1 MPSPSLRGRGF
12 KVHMES
18 EGLIL
23 SEELTNAINA
33 VMEQCPDA
41 IEEDIK
47 NEFERYERDF
57 LIPPKDALRSV
68 LRKFSSG
75 DIKISTT
82 SPVRES
88 KKVENFSSLTGDD
101 KNIEIEVKV
110 ITFNPWTREIRG
122 QQRQMAYGLLE
133 EDPWEKLGSRK
144 RWKYTDWGN
153 HSDSIKPGAII
164 RIEGASVNEYE
175 GNLSLNI
182 NQSSRIIVLQE
193 GTGDAPSMIEEPIN
207 ISEVNNQDGIVTV
220 IGRLVS
226 KNESTIQKKD
236 GSGTLDMIKG
246 QIADSTGKIGY
257 VSWVDL
263 NHKIGELIKIEKA
276 QIRRFRETPE
286 LNIGQYTK
294 VESYKDSK
302 FPSLDDL
309 NSSTK
314 QNISNLRDGMRE
326 IDITIEIKKWLK
338 REFSNDENETKTVWS
353 GEVIDSTGKCRMTS
367 WQDLEINEESLPV
380 WLSLKGVRVRSWQGI
395 PDITIDNLEQVKKHE
410 EPAWESIEDSNEYT
424 QITTKELVTGG
435 SRANIETNGRIISIR
450 NDSGIIWRDTN
461 RRVLKMEDDT
471 SEATKDMRLRMV
483 MDDGENC
490 ISIIMNRQSSEKFLG
505 KSMEEFSEELNKS
518 SQAEFIKSLRNKLL
532 GFPVTIRGRSIVDPQ
547 GAMFMAEDLE
557 VLQIDPKSYAME
569 IKTKWGI

>member
-1 MPSPSLRGRGF
+1 MPSPRLRGHGSR
-12 KVHMES
+12 VHMGS
-18 EGLIL
+18 EEWFM
-23 SEELTNAINA
+23 SEELSNAINT

-41 IEEDIK
+41 SEEDIK

-75 DIKISTT
+75 DVKITTSTT
-82 SPVRES
+82 VRES
-88 KKVENFSSLTGDD
+88 KKVENFNSLKGDD

-122 QQRQMAYGLLE
+122 QQRQMAYGLIE
-133 EDPWEKLGSRK
+133 DDPWGNSNSRQ

-153 HSDSIKPGAII
+153 HADTIKPGAIV

-182 NQSSRIIVLQE
+182 NQSSRIVVLQE
-193 GTGDAPSMIEEPIN
+193 GDANIPSIDEPIN
-207 ISEVNNQDGIVTV
+207 ISEVNNQDGVVTV
-220 IGRLVS
+220 IGRIIS
-226 KNESTIQKKD
+226 KNKNTIEKKD

-263 NHKIGELIKIEKA
+263 NNEVGDLIKIEKA

-294 VESYKDSK
+294 VENFRDSK
-302 FPSLDDL
+302 FPSIEDL

-314 QNISNLRDGMRE
+314 QNIGNLRDGMRE
-326 IDITIEIKKWLK
+326 IDITVEIKKWIK
-338 REFSNDENETKTVWS
+338 REFTKEGEDTKTVWS

-367 WQDLEINEESLPV
+367 WQDISINEKDLPV

-395 PDITIDNLEQVKKHE
+395 PDITIDNIEQIQKHD
-410 EPAWESIEDSNEYT
+410 EPVWESIEDSNEYN
-424 QITTKELVTGG
+424 QISTTELVNSG
-435 SRANIETNGRIISIR
+435 SRANIETNGAIISVR
-450 NDSGIIWRDTN
+450 NDSGIIWRDEN
-461 RRVLKMEDDT
+461 RRVLKTDDDT
-471 SEATKDMRLRMV
+471 SEATKDLRIRMI
-483 MDDGENC
+483 MDDGENS
-490 ISIIMNRQSSEKFLG
+490 ISVIMNRQSSEKFLA
-505 KSMEEFSEELNKS
+505 KSMEELNEELNKNG
-518 SQAEFIKSLRNKLL
+518 QAEFIKGLRTKLL
-532 GFPVTIRGRSIVDPQ
+532 GVPVAIKGRSIVDQQ
-547 GAMFMAEDLE
+547 GAMFLAEDLE
-557 VLQIDPKSYAME
+557 IKEIDPKSYATE

>member
-1 MPSPSLRGRGF
+1 MPSPRLRGHGSR
-12 KVHMES
+12 VHVGS
-18 EGLIL
+18 EEWIM
-23 SEELTNAINA
+23 SEELSNAINT

-41 IEEDIK
+41 SEEDIK

-75 DIKISTT
+75 DVKITTSTT
-82 SPVRES
+82 VRES
-88 KKVENFSSLTGDD
+88 KKVENFNSLKGDD

-122 QQRQMAYGLLE
+122 QQRQMAYGLIE
-133 EDPWEKLGSRK
+133 DDPWGNSNSRQ

-153 HSDSIKPGAII
+153 HADTIKPGAIV

-182 NQSSRIIVLQE
+182 NQSSRIVVLQE
-193 GTGDAPSMIEEPIN
+193 GDDNIPSIDEPIN
-207 ISEVNNQDGIVTV
+207 ISEVNNQEGIVTV
-220 IGRLVS
+220 IGRIIS
-226 KNESTIQKKD
+226 KNKNTIEKKD

-263 NHKIGELIKIEKA
+263 NHEVGDLIKIEKA
-276 QIRRFRETPE
+276 QIRRFRETAE

-294 VESYKDSK
+294 VENFRDSK
-302 FPSLDDL
+302 FPSIEDL

-314 QNISNLRDGMRE
+314 QNIGNLRDGMRE
-326 IDITIEIKKWLK
+326 IDITIEIKKWIK
-338 REFSNDENETKTVWS
+338 REFTKEGEDTKTVWS

-367 WQDLEINEESLPV
+367 WQDININEKDLPV

-395 PDITIDNLEQVKKHE
+395 PDITIDNKEQIQKHD
-410 EPAWESIEDSNEYT
+410 EPVWESIEDSNEYN
-424 QITTKELVTGG
+424 QISTTDLVNGG
-435 SRANIETNGRIISIR
+435 SRANIETNGAIISVR
-450 NDSGIIWRDTN
+450 NDSGIIWRDEN
-461 RRVLKMEDDT
+461 RRVLKTDDDT
-471 SEATKDMRLRMV
+471 SEATKDLRIRMI
-483 MDDGENC
+483 MDDGENS
-490 ISIIMNRQSSEKFLG
+490 ISVIMNRQSSEKFLA
-505 KSMEEFSEELNKS
+505 KSMEELNEELNKNG
-518 SQAEFIKSLRNKLL
+518 QAEFIKGLRTKLL
-532 GFPVTIRGRSIVDPQ
+532 GVPVTIKGRSIVDQQ
-547 GAMFMAEDLE
+547 GAMFLAEDLE
-557 VLQIDPKSYAME
+557 IKEIDPKSYATE

>member
-1 MPSPSLRGRGF
+1 M
-12 KVHMES
+12 
-18 EGLIL
+18 
-23 SEELTNAINA
+23 SEELSNAINT

-41 IEEDIK
+41 SEEDIK

-75 DIKISTT
+75 DVKITTSTT
-82 SPVRES
+82 VRES
-88 KKVENFSSLTGDD
+88 KKVENFNSLKGDD

-122 QQRQMAYGLLE
+122 QQRQMAYGLIE
-133 EDPWEKLGSRK
+133 DDPWGNSNSRQ

-153 HSDSIKPGAII
+153 HADTIKPGAIV

-182 NQSSRIIVLQE
+182 NQSSRIVVLQE
-193 GTGDAPSMIEEPIN
+193 GDDNIPSIDEPIN
-207 ISEVNNQDGIVTV
+207 ISEVNNQEGIVTV
-220 IGRLVS
+220 IGRIIS
-226 KNESTIQKKD
+226 KNKNTIEKKD

-263 NHKIGELIKIEKA
+263 NHEVGDLIKIEKA
-276 QIRRFRETPE
+276 QIRRFRETAE

-294 VESYKDSK
+294 VENFRDSK
-302 FPSLDDL
+302 FPSIEDL

-314 QNISNLRDGMRE
+314 QNIGNLRDGMRE
-326 IDITIEIKKWLK
+326 IDITIEIKKWIK
-338 REFSNDENETKTVWS
+338 REFTKEGEDTKTVWS

-367 WQDLEINEESLPV
+367 WQDININEKDLPV

-395 PDITIDNLEQVKKHE
+395 PDITIDNKEQIQKHD
-410 EPAWESIEDSNEYT
+410 EPVWESIEDSNEYN
-424 QITTKELVTGG
+424 QISTTDLVNGG
-435 SRANIETNGRIISIR
+435 SRANIETNGAIISVR
-450 NDSGIIWRDTN
+450 NDSGIIWRDEN
-461 RRVLKMEDDT
+461 RRVLKTDDDT
-471 SEATKDMRLRMV
+471 SEATKDLRIRMI
-483 MDDGENC
+483 MDDGENS
-490 ISIIMNRQSSEKFLG
+490 ISVIMNRQSSEKFLA
-505 KSMEEFSEELNKS
+505 KSMEELNEELNKNG
-518 SQAEFIKSLRNKLL
+518 QAEFIKGLRTKLL
-532 GFPVTIRGRSIVDPQ
+532 GVPVTIKGRSIVDQQ
-547 GAMFMAEDLE
+547 GAMFLAEDLE
-557 VLQIDPKSYAME
+557 IKEIDPKSYATE

>member
-1 MPSPSLRGRGF
+1 MGNNCVWFPG
-12 KVHMES
+12 EW
-18 EGLIL
+18 IL
-23 SEELTNAINA
+23 SEELTNAIST
-33 VMEQCPDA
+33 VMEQCPEASED
-41 IEEDIK
+41 DIK

-75 DIKISTT
+75 DVSISTNT
-82 SPVRES
+82 QVRES
-88 KKVENFSSLTGDD
+88 KKVENFNSLNGDD

-122 QQRQMAYGLLE
+122 QQREMAYGLIE
-133 EDPWEKLGSRK
+133 DDPWGTSNSRQ

-153 HSDSIKPGAII
+153 HSDTIKPGAII

-193 GTGDAPSMIEEPIN
+193 GNDNIPAIDEPIH

-220 IGRLVS
+220 IGRIVS
-226 KNESTIQKKD
+226 KNKNTIEKKD

-246 QIADSTGKIGY
+246 QIADSTGKIGF

-263 NHKIGELIKIEKA
+263 NHEIGDLIKIEKA

-294 VESYKDSK
+294 VESYRDSK
-302 FPSLDDL
+302 FPSIDDL

-326 IDITIEIKKWLK
+326 IDISIEIKKWTK
-338 REFSNDENETKTVWS
+338 REFTKEGEEPKTVWS
-353 GEVIDSTGKCRMTS
+353 GEVIDPTGKCRMTS
-367 WQDLEINEESLPV
+367 WQDIGINEKDLPL

-395 PDITIDNLEQVKKHE
+395 PDITIDNLEQIEKHE
-410 EPAWESIEDSNEYT
+410 EQLWESIEDSNEYNE
-424 QITTKELVTGG
+424 INANDLVNGG
-435 SRANIETNGRIISIR
+435 SRANIMTTGAIISIR
-450 NDSGIIWRDTN
+450 NDSGIIWRDSN
-461 RRVLKMEDDT
+461 RRVLKSDDDT
-471 SEATKDMRLRMV
+471 SDATKDLRLRMV
-483 MDDGENC
+483 MDDGEHT
-490 ISIIMNRQSSEKFLG
+490 ISVIMNRQSSEKFLG
-505 KSMEEFSEELNKS
+505 KSMEEITEDLNKNGKN
-518 SQAEFIKSLRNKLL
+518 EFIKGLRTKML
-532 GFPVTIRGRSIVDPQ
+532 GVPVLIKGRSIVDQQ
-547 GAMFMAEDLE
+547 GAMFLAEELE
-557 VLQIDPKSYAME
+557 IQDRDPKSYANE
-569 IKTKWGI
+569 IKTKWGV